1 MNCIYIRRCF
11 NICEVFSDIKKW
23 YLLFELLT
31 SKQFYI
37 KKYFLI
43 SKNFLT
49 SSNYFLISEIRI
61 QYKKLFYEIR
71 QIYLLILW
79 IKGNF
84 FIWKKIEY
92 LISGYR
98 FLISK
103 NHFYIMI
110 SNNRFLISEKNIE
123 LLSTQWMFPVMQ
135 LCSLVKTC
143 FKPVDAC

>member
-23 YLLFELLT
+23 YHLFELLT

-37 KKYFLI
+37 KKQFLI

-61 QYKKLFYEIR
+61 LYEKLFYEIR

-84 FIWKKIEY
+84 FIWKK
-92 LISGYR
+92 
-98 FLISK
+98 
-103 NHFYIMI
+103 N
-110 SNNRFLISEKNIE
+110 SNTWYQDIIFWYPKIIFILWYQIIDFWYQKKHRITINSMNV
-123 LLSTQWMFPVMQ
+123 P
-135 LCSLVKTC
+135 C
-143 FKPVDAC
+143 DATL